1 SYGISHRYIPSDSEL
16 IDQIDTNLNYQKV
29 KAAANTETY
38 SQDWGTDNY
47 RLDGL
52 KHRPQID
59 KTLQLSIAAS
69 SFP

>member
-1 SYGISHRYIPSDSEL
+1 
-16 IDQIDTNLNYQKV
+16 
-29 KAAANTETY
+29 AANTETY

-52 KHRPQID
+52 KHRTQID

-69 SFP
+69 SFPVQTEKLGEHIFSVNTKYAKKDHKLI